1 MFAAG
6 MEQEGDLVDV
16 EEGNPI
22 CLQQVWNRKGDLVVV
37 EEGNPIT
44 GRGPCSC

>member
-6 MEQEGDLVDV
+6 MEQEGDLVVV

-22 CLQQVWNRKGDLVVV
+22 CLQQVWNRKGTL
-37 EEGNPIT
+37 
-44 GRGPCSC
+44 

>member
-6 MEQEGDLVDV
+6 MEQEGDLIVE

-22 CLQQVWNRKGDLVVV
+22 CLQQVWNRKGTL
-37 EEGNPIT
+37 
-44 GRGPCSC
+44 

>member
-6 MEQEGDLVDV
+6 MEQEGDLIVE

-22 CLQQVWNRKGDLVVV
+22 CLQQVWNKKGTL
-37 EEGNPIT
+37 
-44 GRGPCSC
+44 